1 LNWILIVPEDQTGE
15 SAFSLRNERHSHIQS
30 ILKKGIG
37 DSIKLILLNQGH
49 FLGRIDFQNQSETV
63 IKLESSI
70 SYPDFTPN
78 ITTVCILPRP
88 QTGKKILHLAG
99 CYGVDSLFWIP
110 DGKSKEYLTSPV
122 YNQNESFRYLYEGM
136 MQSGNFRLPKIEI
149 ERRTDWLSKFSD
161 SGNLFAMDRNGENI
175 RTRNFLSEEKHIFL
189 FGPESGW
196 KEKDYESFKERNIPL
211 ISLSKVNLR
220 TEYAY
225 STLLHEV
232 LILKTESARN

>member
-1 LNWILIVPEDQTGE
+1 MNWILIVPEDQTGE

-49 FLGRIDFQNQSETV
+49 FLGRIDFQNQNETV
-63 IKLESSI
+63 IKLESSV

-136 MQSGNFRLPKIEI
+136 MQSGNFRLPKIEL

-161 SGNLFAMDRNGENI
+161 SGNLFAMTEMAKTSE
-175 RTRNFLSEEKHIFL
+175 TRNFTFRRKNISFYSVQNRVGKKKIMKVSEKETFLSFL
-189 FGPESGW
+189 FQRS
-196 KEKDYESFKERNIPL
+196 I
-211 ISLSKVNLR
+211 
-220 TEYAY
+220 
-225 STLLHEV
+225 
-232 LILKTESARN
+232 